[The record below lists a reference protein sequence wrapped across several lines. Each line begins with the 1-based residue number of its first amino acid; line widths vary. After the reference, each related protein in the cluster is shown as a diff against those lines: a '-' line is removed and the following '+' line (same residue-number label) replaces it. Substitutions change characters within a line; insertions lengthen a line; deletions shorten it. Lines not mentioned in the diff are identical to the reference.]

1 MTSKK
6 EFRIE
11 RIPSQPKGH
20 PEGTPEGTA
29 KVGVKKRLDCDL
41 D

>member
-6 EFRIE
+6 ECRIE

-29 KVGVKKRLDCDL
+29 KVGIKKTA
-41 D
+41 